1 VNILRHG
8 NVVPSGKKGKRENA
22 ARNAK
27 STTSEKRFL
36 AALTALAAL
45 RTGREKE
52 KNMWIFIA
60 KKARNRRLK
69 EEQAPK

>member
-1 VNILRHG
+1 MPR
-8 NVVPSGKKGKRENA
+8 GKREKEKMP
-22 ARNAK
+22 RGVLEYK
-27 STTSEKRFL
+27 SEKKFL

-45 RTGREKE
+45 RTGREKA

-60 KKARNRRLK
+60 KKARNCRLK